1 MAKRLAF
8 PTRASAK
15 APRRAKG
22 RSPVSAG
29 TFIQRSRA
37 ESSEQKA
44 IWNQPTREFFGLS
57 DQESEQCKALLAR
70 ELGNR
75 LTRLAK

>member
-1 MAKRLAF
+1 MAKRLGF
-8 PTRASAK
+8 PTRARAK
-15 APRRAKG
+15 APGKAKG

-29 TFIQRSRA
+29 TFIQRSRS

-44 IWNQPTREFFGLS
+44 IWNQPAREFFGLS
-57 DQESEQCKALLAR
+57 DEEAATCRDVLAKEIEQ
-70 ELGNR
+70 R